1 MGRILVVEDNTNLRE
16 AICESLAAE
25 GHHVANA
32 PSAEEAIASFSREMP
47 ELVLTDLRLPG
58 KSGIQ
63 LLEEAKATDP
73 FVEVI
78 VLTAYGTVEIAVEAM
93 RGGAFD
99 FLTKPVRMDHLTTKV
114 AQALQVRSERS
125 ALMRERERRS
135 YLEGEVRAAFNEGEI
150 VGRSPSMQ
158 RIYQTIEKVASS
170 DSSVLI
176 TGESGTGKELV
187 ARAIHMRSGKR
198 DEPFVRVSCGALA
211 EGVLESELFGHERG
225 AFTGAVR
232 QRRGRFE
239 LAHGGALF
247 LDEIAEI
254 SPVVQVKLLR
264 VLEEHEFERVGGE
277 DTIRVSVRVIAAT
290 NRDLEGEVKKGT
302 FRGDLFYR
310 LFVIP
315 IHLPPLRERRE
326 DIPLLTEHFI
336 RKLSE
341 QAHRA
346 PVAVTAGAL
355 ELLQRYAWPGNVR
368 ELENAL
374 ERAIVL
380 CDGDRIAEGDLA
392 FLQARPSESIP
403 LPGGV
408 VPLNDAMA
416 RLERTL
422 VERAMEQT
430 GGVKTEAAR
439 LLGIKPSALYYKLEK
454 HGLS

>member
-1 MGRILVVEDNTNLRE
+1 MSGEKPRVVLVGGEKRRRWAVGSALLESGYSVEEAGGGDEAVRIASQNAPDLIILDFSSPDRE
-16 AICESLAAE
+16 AAEWLERIRAAAADVLVLILAGKEAWDAASEAAKLGGCHLIEKPIATERLVQMVKDLAADSE
-25 GHHVANA
+25 
-32 PSAEEAIASFSREMP
+32 IR
-47 ELVLTDLRLPG
+47 
-58 KSGIQ
+58 Q
-63 LLEEAKATDP
+63 EAKRIDP
-73 FVEVI
+73 IVI
-78 VLTAYGTVEIAVEAM
+78 GYRQNDRLILGRSRKMGEIL
-93 RGGAFD
+93 R
-99 FLTKPVRMDHLTTKV
+99 
-114 AQALQVRSERS
+114 
-125 ALMRERERRS
+125 
-135 YLEGEVRAAFNEGEI
+135 I
-150 VGRSPSMQ
+150 VGRVSHSPNS
-158 RIYQTIEKVASS
+158 T
-170 DSSVLI
+170 VLI
-176 TGESGTGKELV
+176 EGESGTGKEMI
-187 ARAIHMRSGKR
+187 AKAIHFQTEGRKG
-198 DEPFVRVSCGALA
+198 PFMEINCGSLPANL
-211 EGVLESELFGHERG
+211 LESELFGHERG